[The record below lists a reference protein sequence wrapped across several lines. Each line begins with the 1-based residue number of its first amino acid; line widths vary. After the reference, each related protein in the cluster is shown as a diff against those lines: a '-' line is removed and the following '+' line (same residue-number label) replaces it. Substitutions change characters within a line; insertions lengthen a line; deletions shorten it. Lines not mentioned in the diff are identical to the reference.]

1 MPRVNAPL
9 PVYTGPV
16 LRFRLFGTLLGQTT
30 ETTFLYMPTT
40 APTEMPTLADWA
52 AAFISSVLDKYNSA
66 ITASWNA
73 IKLRTDRFDDP
84 TMAFYDDDL
93 SGVAGDLVGDP
104 APSFVS
110 MRLARATDVAGQH
123 GRGTLRIPGVV
134 EEFTLGNTLIGAQY
148 TALGALADELI
159 DDLATANPAEGTY
172 RHCLATRYTTLPPVV
187 TTTVNAAIV
196 TTVIPGTLLGTSRS
210 RMPRST
216 I

>member
-1 MPRVNAPL
+1 MPRVNPPL

-16 LRFRLFGTLLGQTT
+16 LRFRLFGVLLGQST

-40 APTEMPTLADWA
+40 APAEMPDLQEFGD
-52 AAFISSVLDKYNSA
+52 AFIAAVLDKYNSA
-66 ITASWNA
+66 VTADWDA
-73 IKLRTDRFDDP
+73 TKLRVDRFDDP
-84 TMAFYDDDL
+84 TMAFVDIGL
-93 SGVAGDLVGDP
+93 AGVSGDLVGDP

-110 MRLARATDVAGQH
+110 MRIARNTDIAGQH

-134 EEFTLGNTLIGAQY
+134 ESSTAGNTLIGPQW
-148 TALGALADELI
+148 TALGALADELL
-159 DDLATANPAEGTY
+159 DDLATANPAQGSY
-172 RHCLATRYTTLPPVV
+172 RHCIATRYTTLPPVV

-196 TTVIPGTLLGTSRS
+196 TTVIPNTLLGTSRS